1 MAGEIWKL
9 FSYYENLGYLWPTDI
24 GFKVKI
30 LFGLEMRT
38 F

>member
-9 FSYYENLGYLWPTDI
+9 FSYYEKLGYWLPTEV
-24 GFKVKI
+24 GFKSKV
-30 LFGLEMRT
+30 LFGIEMRA